1 MGGQTSKEETT
12 SRRRT
17 QDTGRRQHLP
27 QLLYDANLIVPI
39 RHQLVLAD
47 RVSPISSLSAA
58 INFPGRR
65 RSYTSSST
73 SDDTPPTPTLS
84 LSSIVYDASVQSLA
98 SSPSWPISSMAASAV
113 ASAEYQMQINPTKD
127 TGEHVCEYG
136 EEKERDRQLRQHYL
150 LKQVFHGNIHV
161 PLKHPKEILDCACGA
176 GLWALE
182 TAQTF
187 PECTVTGI
195 DVALP
200 REHDQF
206 KGVPNLRYIYGDFR
220 LPLGFADNTFDF
232 IYQRDVAIV
241 APSTCWPNLIA
252 EFGRVLKSG
261 GYLQL
266 VEYDLFFR
274 NPGPVLSLVNEWY
287 KIAAAALGVNPYC
300 VDQLPHLLESAGFEC
315 KIQVFDIPIG
325 EWPEDLCKNF

>member
-127 TGEHVCEYG
+127 TGEHVCEY
-136 EEKERDRQLRQHYL
+136 
-150 LKQVFHGNIHV
+150 
-161 PLKHPKEILDCACGA
+161 

-325 EWPEDLCKNF
+325 EWPEDLSTTGISTEAANAASIQIDETFLVG